1 MDIITHAVAGAYT
14 GSFFG
19 HPIAGAIAG
28 IAADLPIMRVKRYPS
43 PPPAYNATHSLAAA
57 VIVGIAGY
65 ALYGNAGL
73 FLAYLSHLYLD
84 LFTHGK
90 EWGSMLLYPLPKRFS
105 FMPEWEFFNSSF
117 YLGLFLAV
125 LWSVLLCLI
134 LK

>member
-1 MDIITHAVAGAYT
+1 MDIITHAVVGAYT

-28 IAADLPIMRVKRYPS
+28 IAADLPIMLVKRYPS
-43 PPPAYNATHSLAAA
+43 PPPAYKATHSLAAA

-65 ALYGNAGL
+65 LLYGNAAL

-90 EWGSMLLYPLPKRFS
+90 EWGSVLLYPYPKRFS